1 MADQHPLGPA
11 VPLRRMIRRD
21 EAVAALKQRLGY
33 SFRDESLL
41 DRALTH
47 ASGTARGG
55 IGNNERLEFLGD
67 RVLGLVVAQN
77 LYEQHDAVPEGELAR
92 MLNAMVRR
100 EMCTDVAR
108 RLDIGPALQLA
119 GKGAKRTVITDN
131 ILGDACEALIA
142 AIYLDGGLEAA
153 AAFITANWHEA
164 FQRAPGMR
172 KDAKTMLQEWA
183 AARALPPPAYEIVGQ
198 SGPDHEP
205 QFTVRLDIKD
215 REPAEGV
222 AGSRRLA
229 EQTAA
234 TNFLK
239 REKIWK

>member
-1 MADQHPLGPA
+1 
-11 VPLRRMIRRD
+11 MIRRD
-21 EAVAALKQRLGY
+21 EAMAALEQRLGY
-33 SFRDESLL
+33 NFNDMSLL

-47 ASGTARGG
+47 ASGTVRGG
-55 IGNNERLEFLGD
+55 QGNNERLEFLGD

-92 MLNAMVRR
+92 MFNAMVRR
-100 EMCTDVAR
+100 EMCTAVAK
-108 RLDIGPALQLA
+108 RLEIGPALQLA
-119 GKGAKRTVITDN
+119 GKGKNRTVITDN

-153 AAFITANWHEA
+153 AAFITANWREA
-164 FQRAPGMR
+164 LEQAPGMR
-172 KDAKTMLQEWA
+172 KDAKTVLQEWA
-183 AARALPPPAYEIVGQ
+183 AARSLPAPAYEITGQ

-205 QFTVRLDIKD
+205 LFTVRLDIKD

-222 AGSRRLA
+222 AGSRRMA